1 MGFAVAIA
9 LVFAGPVAEALGLL
23 RPLLSVAPVW
33 LAGLLCELLW
43 KPTGRRPPLFRRRV
57 GFFTH
62 NRAFDLTKA
71 RERLGYSSSWSHRD
85 GIRET
90 IRWYRDEGLV

>member
-1 MGFAVAIA
+1 MTLNELAQLIA
-9 LVFAGPVAEALGLL
+9 EEGGVK
-23 RPLLSVAPVW
+23 LSRLHIPVAPVW
-33 LAGLLCELLW
+33 LAGALCEILW

-71 RERLGYSSSWSHRD
+71 REGLGYESSWSHRD

-90 IRWYRDEGLV
+90 IRWYREEGLV